1 MTNVID
7 YTLVGEYEFMYM
19 KDLLRRQAIHQ
30 YNQAKEYFS
39 EVKHTLSLLEA
50 CEYRDSMEK
59 LRKKIDEFEQW
70 NKFNSDYLVVLNN

>member
-7 YTLVGEYEFMYM
+7 YTLVSEYEFMYM
-19 KDLLRRQAIHQ
+19 KELLRRQAIHQ
-30 YNQAKEYFS
+30 YNQSKEHFS

-70 NKFNSDYLVVLNN
+70 NKFNADYISVLNN